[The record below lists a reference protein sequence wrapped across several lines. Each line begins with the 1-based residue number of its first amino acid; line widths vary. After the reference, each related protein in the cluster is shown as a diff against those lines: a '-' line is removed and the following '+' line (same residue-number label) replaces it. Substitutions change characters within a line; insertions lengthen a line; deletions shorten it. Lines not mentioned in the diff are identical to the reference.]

1 MRAFAVALML
11 ALLDTPGHGQPL
23 QINGKFGFLG
33 EYELSATVTPDT
45 VGSKQKF
52 TGPVTVRHV
61 GLCTHNGPN
70 ESRSEITVQVTDAKS
85 QINATFAFDGQQCTY
100 KGKVS
105 QEDAGAL
112 ICSGDS
118 VRVPFRI
125 WFVSSSP
132 PPFQAER

>member
-11 ALLDTPGHGQPL
+11 ALLDIPAHGQSL
-23 QINGKFGFLG
+23 QVNGKFGFLG
-33 EYELSATVTPDT
+33 EYELSASVTPDT

-52 TGPVTVRHV
+52 TGPMTIRHV

-70 ESRSEITVQVTDAKS
+70 ESRSEITVQVAGAKS
-85 QINATFAFDGQQCTY
+85 PINATFAFDGQQCIY
-100 KGKVS
+100 KGKAS
-105 QEDAGAL
+105 QEDVGVL
-112 ICSGDS
+112 VCSGDS

-132 PPFQAER
+132 Q